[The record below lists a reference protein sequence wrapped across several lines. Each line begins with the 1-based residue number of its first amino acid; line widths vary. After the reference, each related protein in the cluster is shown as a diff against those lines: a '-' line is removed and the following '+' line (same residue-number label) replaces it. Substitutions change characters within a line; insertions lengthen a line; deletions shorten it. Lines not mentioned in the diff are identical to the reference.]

1 MMKYIDKDSNC
12 EGTDYKGEQDQ
23 TVNHIVLKI
32 YDEIFASG
40 IFFKTVRK
48 L

>member
-1 MMKYIDKDSNC
+1 MMKYIDNDSNC
-12 EGTDYKGEQDQ
+12 EGTDYMQEQNQ
-23 TVNHIVLKI
+23 TVNHIVLKF
-32 YDEIFASG
+32 YDEKFASG